1 MNHLAHYSVLQAR
14 PSRDRHE
21 IVTVGLAILRD
32 GNWDIRILPNPA
44 KILGLNPRFP
54 SIGLV
59 NIQRVVSALL
69 DGADGFEVA
78 RARLARHGGD
88 PTLQPY
94 VGQFLAD
101 SDAHYESKVSELM
114 RVFVLPEE
122 HVRPASAKP
131 KANRLRTRLKNHFRT
146 YGLLATGEEDIGE
159 HKVVERFPIVPEQGL
174 YAEFALKNG
183 VMNITETVDF
193 DVQNIP
199 RKILEAQAKTLIL
212 SEAVKQFGAG
222 TKRYV
227 VVSGSYL
234 RQAMPT
240 VNLLNDHADVFE
252 LSSTDDMAKYFDLI
266 QTAAE
271 SR

>member
-1 MNHLAHYSVLQAR
+1 MNHLANYSVLQAR

-32 GNWDIRILPNPA
+32 GNWDVRVLPTPN

-54 SIGLV
+54 SIGLI

-69 DGADGFEVA
+69 EGADGFEVA

-94 VGQFLAD
+94 VGQFLAED
-101 SDAHYESKVSELM
+101 DAHYESKVSELM

-122 HVRPASAKP
+122 PARLPSSKP
-131 KANRLRTRLKNHFRT
+131 KTNRLRTRLKNHFRSH
-146 YGLLATGEEDIGE
+146 GLLATGEEDIGQ
-159 HKVVERFPIVPEQGL
+159 HKVVERFPIVAEQGL

-183 VMNITETVDF
+183 VMNITETIDF
-193 DVQNIP
+193 SVQNVQ

-212 SEAVKQFGAG
+212 SEAVKQFGAD

-234 RQAMPT
+234 RQTMPT
-240 VNLLNDHADVFE
+240 VNLLNDHARVFE
-252 LSSTDDMAKYFDLI
+252 LSSTEDMATYFDLI
-266 QTAAE
+266 QTAAD